1 MKFGIAN
8 AIRNHP
14 DRPYKLAD
22 VYRDYI
28 SDAILAEELG
38 YDFSWYGEHRMTPCQ
53 WTPSP
58 LSVCAWVAA
67 KTSRL
72 RVGPQVLC
80 LPFHNP
86 LRVAEDVA
94 VIDLMSNG
102 RFDFGVGVG
111 SQFEEF
117 RTFRLDPKERN
128 GRSWEA
134 IDLIRRCFTEN
145 GTFSHKGKYFDLPEI
160 TFTTKP
166 VQEQMPIWWGGMGP
180 QNLAKAAERGFH
192 LMAGGS
198 KEASDAF
205 DGALRAVGRDP
216 AQHYVGPMTFTC
228 IADTE
233 EQAWEAS
240 LEGIHYFI
248 NFYMLRRNLEGKLPA
263 PEAEITRATLKAN
276 NLKITGHFALAVG
289 TPDQVARHFEKMKAG
304 DAGRITHLV
313 CSPRHAGMSTEAAHR
328 TLRYFAKYVMP
339 IFR

>member
-1 MKFGIAN
+1 MKFGLAN

-14 DRPYKLAD
+14 ARPYALND

-28 SDAILAEELG
+28 SDAVLAEELG
-38 YDFSWYGEHRMTPCQ
+38 FDFSWYGEHRMTPCQ

-58 LSVCAWVAA
+58 LTVCAAVAA
-67 KTSRL
+67 KTTRL

-94 VIDLMSNG
+94 VIDIMSGG

-117 RTFRLDPKERN
+117 RTFRIDPNERV
-128 GRSWEA
+128 GRTWEA
-134 IDLIRRCFTEN
+134 IDLIERCFKQD

-166 VQEQMPIWWGGMGP
+166 VQTSMPIWWGGAGP
-180 QNLAKAAERGFH
+180 KNLARAAERGYH
-192 LMAGGS
+192 LMAGGT
-198 KEASDAF
+198 KEQSDAF
-205 DGALRAVGRDP
+205 DAALRAAGRNP
-216 AQHYVGPMTFTC
+216 ADHMIGPMTFTC

-248 NFYMLRRNLEGKLPA
+248 NFYTLRRNLEGNLPG
-263 PEAEITRATLKAN
+263 PDAEITREMIRRN
-276 NLKITGHFALAVG
+276 NLTVGGHWALAVG
-289 TPDQVARHFEKMKAG
+289 TPDQVARHFEKVKAG
-304 DAGRITHLV
+304 ACGRITHIA

-328 TLRYFAKYVMP
+328 TLRYFSKYVMP